1 MLTHFN
7 DICLSLTKYI
17 LMGHFQPKFLENM
30 EWTFCKTI
38 IKMDNKCYI
47 KGVMYID

>member
-7 DICLSLTKYI
+7 DRFLSQTKYI
-17 LMGHFQPKFLENM
+17 LMSHFQPKLLENM

-38 IKMDNKCYI
+38 IKMYNKCYI